1 MTNQIAVFIDFEN
14 VALWAE
20 HEFIDFELTPLL
32 EYLQSRGPVVIKRA
46 YGDWSRFTS
55 YRDELMNNAIDLIQI
70 YSVRAGKN
78 RADIRMAMDALEVVM
93 TREHIGTFV
102 IVSGDSDFGPLITK
116 LREYGRYT
124 IGIGPRNITHSL
136 LVKSCDEFAYLET
149 VLGEVA
155 EADEHAPTDRET
167 ARTLLLKAVQAHG
180 QRGEIPVLASRLRQT
195 MLLMDSAFNEA
206 HLGFAQFKDWLE
218 ENRDLIRLYGKD
230 LQLFVA
236 PRDYVAP
243 GVDLK
248 PVDLTPA
255 APTPTLELPL
265 GVQYRQL
272 FTRLKL
278 TAVDLTTRRDVLRD
292 VYRKLSE
299 RPAELTAD
307 ELLNELHGR
316 YEAQGLLRN
325 MPTLQHIWQ
334 MGLSQRAFDFGGQT
348 GPQAKVKLAPEIDSE
363 SALVH
368 RAESGF
374 VYAVMYAG
382 LEFDRAELAAL
393 LINDRQQADYIQSL
407 ADGLEERGLI
417 KRTNGHYQLPGQ
429 GAIPFAEDANL
440 QIIIRDIEQTN
451 LTEALIEG
459 GVEKARALVKTAMV
473 QRSQD
478 FAASARSYLAACR
491 LQWDAVANSAPGA
504 TLEDLR
510 WYMASYA
517 SVRAGQI
524 SQVQHNYAG
533 ARLYY
538 LAFFSLVQEDDP
550 LWSRMRGLI
559 NPMLTYFWINVGRE
573 LNTNVVPGGAL
584 SAASP
589 AQIALLMA
597 THPKDEVRQRW
608 QTVTETLAHVNPGL
622 LRRVANQLRLNQSA
636 SPDYAQVAEQL
647 EKMTSR

>member
-46 YGDWSRFTS
+46 YGDWSRFTN

-136 LVKSCDEFAYLET
+136 LIKSCDEFAYLET

-155 EADEHAPTDRET
+155 ETDEHAPTDREA

-195 MLLMDSAFNEA
+195 MLMMDSAFSEA

-218 ENRDLIRLYGKD
+218 ENRDLIKLYGKD

-243 GVDLK
+243 GLDLK

-255 APTPTLELPL
+255 APTPAIELPL

-278 TAVDLTTRRDVLRD
+278 TAVDLSTRRDVLRD
-292 VYRKLSE
+292 VFRKLSE
-299 RPAELTAD
+299 RPAEYTAD
-307 ELLNELHGR
+307 ELLNELHAR

-334 MGLSQRAFDFGGQT
+334 MGLSQRAFDFGPT
-348 GPQAKVKLAPEIDSE
+348 GNSASKVKLAPEIDSE
-363 SALVH
+363 SALVR

-374 VYAVMYAG
+374 VYAIVYAG
-382 LEFDRAELAAL
+382 LELDLAELAAI

-407 ADGLEERGLI
+407 ADDLEGRNQI
-417 KRTNGHYQLPGQ
+417 KRVNDRYSLPGQ
-429 GAIPFAEDANL
+429 GAIPFSDDPSL
-440 QIIIRDIEQTN
+440 QVIIRDIEQTN
-451 LTEALIEG
+451 LSEALAEG
-459 GVEKARALVKTAMV
+459 GVEKARTLVKTAMV

-491 LQWDAVANSAPGA
+491 LQWDAVANNTPGA

-597 THPKDEVRQRW
+597 MHPKDEMRQRW
-608 QTVTETLAHVNPGL
+608 QTVTETLARVNPGL

-647 EKMTSR
+647 EKMTEG

>member
-46 YGDWSRFTS
+46 YGDWSRFTN

-93 TREHIGTFV
+93 TRAHIDTFV
-102 IVSGDSDFGPLITK
+102 IVSGDSDFGPLVTK

-136 LVKSCDEFAYLET
+136 LVKSCDEFTYLET
-149 VLGEVA
+149 VLGAVA
-155 EADEHAPTDRET
+155 ETDEHTPTDRET
-167 ARTLLLKAVQAHG
+167 TRTLLLKAVQAHG

-206 HLGFAQFKDWLE
+206 HLGHAQFRDWLE
-218 ENRDLIRLYGKD
+218 ENRDLIKLYGKD

-243 GVDLK
+243 GLDLK

-255 APTPTLELPL
+255 APAPTLELPL

-278 TAVDLTTRRDVLRD
+278 TAVDMTTRRDVLRD
-292 VYRKLSE
+292 LFRKLSE
-299 RPAELTAD
+299 HPADYTAD
-307 ELLNELHGR
+307 ELLNELHAR

-325 MPTLQHIWQ
+325 MPTLLHIWQ
-334 MGLSQRAFDFGGQT
+334 MGLSQRAFDLGGQS
-348 GPQAKVKLAPEIDSE
+348 GSQAKVKLAPEIDSE
-363 SALVH
+363 SALVR

-374 VYAVMYAG
+374 VYAVVYAG
-382 LEFDRAELAAL
+382 LELEQAELAAI

-407 ADGLEERGLI
+407 ADDLEERNQI
-417 KRTNGHYQLPGQ
+417 KRVNGRYSLPGQ
-429 GAIPFAEDANL
+429 GAIPFAEDVNL
-440 QIIIRDIEQTN
+440 QVIIRDIEQTN
-451 LTEALIEG
+451 LSESLSEG
-459 GVEKARALVKTAMV
+459 GAEKARALVKTAMV

-491 LQWDAVANSAPGA
+491 LQWDAVAHSAPGA
-504 TLEDLR
+504 TLDDLR

-597 THPKDEVRQRW
+597 LHPKDELRQRW
-608 QTVTETLAHVNPGL
+608 QTVTETLARVNPGL
-622 LRRVANQLRLNQSA
+622 VRRVANQLRLNQSA

-647 EKMTSR
+647 EKMTEG